1 MLILQS
7 RCDKKHRQTGQLER
21 GCLLNFFNFDL
32 KKIIMIGIVLAL
44 PLISINMQQ
53 RPQESNWLVKPF
65 AMLGSGVSQTFYGF
79 SHGVKETTAM
89 YVNLINIKKNSEQ
102 LESANNELQAR
113 LEKMNEL
120 TYENDRLRALLS
132 FKEQTKMNLVA
143 AQVVGRDLVIDH
155 NTVTINKGTTDGL
168 SAGQAVIT
176 TGGVLG
182 YIFKPEPYT
191 SHVMLITDRYAVVD
205 GIVQRTRA
213 HGIVEGKSQNG
224 CTLKY
229 VEKTEDVKEGD
240 LVVTGGLDNIFPKG
254 FPVAIV
260 ESVERKTFSVS
271 LKVDLRPVVDPY
283 KVEEVFIVTQAANED
298 FGNRFA
304 PVSEEPTAEDSSTAG
319 NTTPAP
325 IAPLNPS
332 PSPTLIAPA
341 IKPKTKP
348 TPAVSASPSPT
359 SPVTVPNASP
369 TATSSPAPTTEG
381 MAQ

>member
-1 MLILQS
+1 M
-7 RCDKKHRQTGQLER
+7 
-21 GCLLNFFNFDL
+21 NFFNFDL

-65 AMLGSGVSQTFYGF
+65 ALLGSGISQTFYGF
-79 SHGVKETTAM
+79 SHGVTETTAM

-102 LESANNELQAR
+102 LQSTNNELQAR

-120 TYENDRLRALLS
+120 TNENDRLRGLLS
-132 FKEQTKMNLVA
+132 FKEQTKMKLVA
-143 AQVVGRDLVIDH
+143 AQVIGRDLVIDH

-168 SAGQAVIT
+168 TAGQAVIT

-191 SHVMLITDRYAVVD
+191 AHVMLITDRYAVVD

-283 KVEEVFIVTQAANED
+283 KVEEVFVVNQASNED

-304 PVSEEPTAEDSSTAG
+304 PPQAENNEAG
-319 NTTPAP
+319 ADTTVAAVATTPAP
-325 IAPLNPS
+325 AASPS
-332 PSPTLIAPA
+332 PSPTVTATPKPKPATTPA
-341 IKPKTKP
+341 IPP
-348 TPAVSASPSPT
+348 
-359 SPVTVPNASP
+359 
-369 TATSSPAPTTEG
+369 SPAPSPS
-381 MAQ
+381 AQGAAQ